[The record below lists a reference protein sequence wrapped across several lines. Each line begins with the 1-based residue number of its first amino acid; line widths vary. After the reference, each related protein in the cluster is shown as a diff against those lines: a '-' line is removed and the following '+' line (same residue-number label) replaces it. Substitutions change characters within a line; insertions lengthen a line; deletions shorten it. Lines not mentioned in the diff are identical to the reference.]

1 MSHRFAILVEGID
14 DPSLVTDIEKTIRES
29 FQEMALPG
37 EWRVIVRPSRV
48 SGRWDFSLHGLDVRH
63 TVSIAVPPTLLP
75 SLIPRRLG
83 ESLSHL
89 SSVELKNGAL
99 ECSILGAV

>member
-1 MSHRFAILVEGID
+1 MSNRLAILVEGIT
-14 DPSLVTDIEKTIRES
+14 DPSLVTEIEKTIRDS

-37 EWRVIVRPSRV
+37 SWRVIVKPSRL
-48 SGRWDFSLHGLDVRH
+48 SGSWSFSVHGLDVRH
-63 TVSIAVPPTLLP
+63 NLSIAVPPNLLP

-89 SSVELKNGAL
+89 CSARKSVRPER
-99 ECSILGAV
+99 SISRAV